1 MISHNK
7 PTLGMDEIKSAVD
20 VIHSHQLTT
29 GEKVSEFEDSIVKYL
44 GGGHSVAVSSGS
56 SALFMALYGLNA
68 KGKRVGVPVY
78 TCSSLRNAVD
88 LIGGE
93 IVYIDNA
100 KNSVNIDIDSVN
112 EIKPDIVII
121 PHTYGI
127 PVDISK
133 IDKDILVVE
142 DCAQAL
148 GSKMNGTMTG
158 LLGDV
163 SIFSF
168 YSTKLITSGGQG
180 GMVVSKSKDI
190 IDKIKDYRELDCRED
205 NKSRFNFQMTDLQAS
220 IGLSQLKKLPS
231 FLRRRNEIWLKYK
244 LERWDLIDDDII
256 EELMYV
262 NKSVKFRAV
271 LNTNKP
277 KELIN
282 ELDKAG
288 IKCIVPIEDWELLS
302 DEYDKFPNAYS
313 LSKSTISI
321 PLYPSLTDDDVNYI
335 ISKVNKVVWER
346 IH

>member
-1 MISHNK
+1 
-7 PTLGMDEIKSAVD
+7 
-20 VIHSHQLTT
+20 
-29 GEKVSEFEDSIVKYL
+29 
-44 GGGHSVAVSSGS
+44 
-56 SALFMALYGLNA
+56 
-68 KGKRVGVPVY
+68 

-190 IDKIKDYRELDCRED
+190 IDKIKDYREFDCRED

>member
-1 MISHNK
+1 
-7 PTLGMDEIKSAVD
+7 
-20 VIHSHQLTT
+20 
-29 GEKVSEFEDSIVKYL
+29 
-44 GGGHSVAVSSGS
+44 
-56 SALFMALYGLNA
+56 LNA

-100 KNSVNIDIDSVN
+100 PNSVNIDINSVN
-112 EIKPDIVII
+112 KIKPDIVII

-127 PVDISK
+127 PVDISM
-133 IDKDILVVE
+133 IDEDILVIE

-148 GSKMNGTMTG
+148 GSKMNGIMSG

-180 GMVVSKSKDI
+180 GMVVSKNKDI
-190 IDKIKDYRELDCRED
+190 IDKIKDYREFDCRKD

-231 FLRRRNEIWLKYK
+231 FLKTRNEIWLKYK
-244 LERWDLIDDDII
+244 FERWDLIDDGII

-277 KELIN
+277 KEIIN
-282 ELDKAG
+282 KLNNVG

-313 LSKSTISI
+313 LSKSTVSI
-321 PLYPSLTDDDVNYI
+321 PLYPSLTEDDVNNI
-335 ISKVNKVVWER
+335 IYEVNKVVWEKV
-346 IH
+346 H

>member
-7 PTLGMDEIKSAVD
+7 PTLGIDEIKSVVD
-20 VIHSHQLTT
+20 VIHSHRLTT
-29 GEKVSEFEDSIVKYL
+29 GEIVNEFEKAITKYL
-44 GGGHSVAVSSGS
+44 GGGDSVAVSSGS

-100 KNSVNIDIDSVN
+100 PNSVNIDINSVN
-112 EIKPDIVII
+112 KIKPDIVII

-127 PVDISK
+127 PVDISM
-133 IDKDILVVE
+133 IDEDILVIE

-148 GSKMNGTMTG
+148 GSKMNGIMSG

-180 GMVVSKSKDI
+180 GMVVSKNKDI
-190 IDKIKDYRELDCRED
+190 IDKIKDYRE
-205 NKSRFNFQMTDLQAS
+205 F
-220 IGLSQLKKLPS
+220 LKT
-231 FLRRRNEIWLKYK
+231 RNEIWLKYK
-244 LERWDLIDDDII
+244 FERWDLIDDGII

-277 KELIN
+277 KEIIN
-282 ELDKAG
+282 KLNNVG

-313 LSKSTISI
+313 LSKSTVSI
-321 PLYPSLTDDDVNYI
+321 PLYPSLTEDDVNNI
-335 ISKVNKVVWER
+335 IYEVNKVVWEKV
-346 IH
+346 H